1 MHRLNRKSSLS
12 PFPKK
17 PHYLKHRT
25 RLRERFEK
33 SGVGAMHDYES
44 LELLLTYVIPRRDVK
59 LLAKNL
65 IERFGSLSGV
75 IDANPRELESV
86 KGIGPRSALL
96 IPLIKELCT
105 EYMAEKMIS
114 RDLLS
119 SPRAVVDFARMKL
132 AALPHEDFMVIFL
145 NVKNEVINY
154 ETIHEGTVDRAV
166 VYPRKIVESALAH
179 HAVGLILVHNHPS
192 GHPEP
197 SAEDK
202 SITNSIAEACR
213 TMDIRILD
221 HIVVGREGYFSFTE
235 HNLI

>member
-1 MHRLNRKSSLS
+1 MHRVNRKSSLS
-12 PFPKK
+12 PFSEK
-17 PHYLKHRT
+17 PHYLKHRK
-25 RLRERFEK
+25 RLRDRFEK
-33 SGVGAMHDYES
+33 SGAGAMHDYES
-44 LELLLTYVIPRRDVK
+44 LELLLTYVIRRRDVK
-59 LLAKNL
+59 PLAKNL

-75 IDANPRELESV
+75 IDAKPRELESI

-96 IPLIKELCT
+96 IPLVRELCT
-105 EYMAEKMIS
+105 EYMAEKMMS
-114 RDLLS
+114 RNLLS
-119 SPRAVVDFARMKL
+119 SPRTVVDFARMKL
-132 AALPHEDFMVIFL
+132 ASLPHEDFMVIFL
-145 NVKNEVINY
+145 NVKNEVIDY

-166 VYPRKIVESALAH
+166 VYPRKIIESALAH

-221 HIVVGREGYFSFTE
+221 HIVVGREGYFSFAE

>member
-59 LLAKNL
+59 PLAKNL

-75 IDANPRELESV
+75 IDADPRDLESV